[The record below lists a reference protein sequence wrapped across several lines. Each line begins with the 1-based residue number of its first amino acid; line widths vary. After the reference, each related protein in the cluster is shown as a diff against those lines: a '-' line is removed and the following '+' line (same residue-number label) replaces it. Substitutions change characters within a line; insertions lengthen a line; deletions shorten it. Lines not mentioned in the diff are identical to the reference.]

1 MSWRGNQSLF
11 AILQALPKGLAACAD
26 FSATP
31 LAQNGVYFPWTD
43 MDYQLAPGCGK
54 QDRQKSPYGDH
65 GGQSATA
72 ALRPR
77 HRSQGEYGGKCGHW
91 LLTAMRR

>member
-1 MSWRGNQSLF
+1 ML

-43 MDYQLAPGCGK
+43 MDYQLAPDAENRIVRNPHMVTMEDNPLQPPCDPDTVAKGNMAG
-54 QDRQKSPYGDH
+54 
-65 GGQSATA
+65 SANI
-72 ALRPR
+72 
-77 HRSQGEYGGKCGHW
+77 GF
-91 LLTAMRR
+91 